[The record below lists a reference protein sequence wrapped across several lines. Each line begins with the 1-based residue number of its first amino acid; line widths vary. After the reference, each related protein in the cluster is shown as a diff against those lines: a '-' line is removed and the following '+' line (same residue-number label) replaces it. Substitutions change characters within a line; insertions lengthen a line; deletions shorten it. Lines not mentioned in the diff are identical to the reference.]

1 MRLRRTYIFN
11 QFGVHVC
18 SVLNIKAHKWHFI
31 VYKIIYVTEFAVIN
45 VLCTW
50 LLWNLRCLHIT
61 NHVTDDNILMVYKG
75 HAFFWSSKVNHC
87 FMRSVGLFGLKLCA
101 IYYNSIICVNLSYFG
116 RKTNC
121 DWWVFRSFSV
131 QVVSLH
137 KQHGDCYII
146 MMR

>member
-1 MRLRRTYIFN
+1 MESIEECNVSHQRKDGTWWGEEEHYNQHGMLRCADCTPFGCSWCNRMFRLFFDTYIFN
-11 QFGVHVC
+11 QFGLHVC

-75 HAFFWSSKVNHC
+75 HAFFLEFKS
-87 FMRSVGLFGLKLCA
+87 
-101 IYYNSIICVNLSYFG
+101 
-116 RKTNC
+116 
-121 DWWVFRSFSV
+121 
-131 QVVSLH
+131 
-137 KQHGDCYII
+137 
-146 MMR
+146 